1 MKNIA
6 LILSVCAIAACGA
19 APPDESPMQATAAIM
34 MELRPGTPLE
44 ELLHMLDEHLVR
56 AMAGRMEGD
65 AVSDFR
71 RAEAITDRLL
81 EARLPFEW
89 FAHEQYS
96 LQSRLRQIQSMADR
110 VMAML
115 DTGAPRDAMLT
126 DLRLLRTEVVRLR
139 EAVAQGGTR
148 APPPIGRLLSGDTVG
163 AGEVRAGSQ
172 PGAPAESAPAPPTG
186 PRPLGAPVRPP
197 DGR

>member
-6 LILSVCAIAACGA
+6 LILSVSVITACGA
-19 APPDESPMQATAAIM
+19 APPDEPPMQATAAIM
-34 MELRPGTPLE
+34 TELRPGTPLE

-56 AMAGRMEGD
+56 AMAGRMEGE

-110 VMAML
+110 VLAMQE
-115 DTGAPRDAMLT
+115 TGAPRDAMLT

-139 EAVAQGGTR
+139 QAVAQGGTR
-148 APPPIGRLLSGDTVG
+148 APPPIHRLLVGDTVG
-163 AGEVRAGSQ
+163 AGEVRAGAAGSVPAGPPSGPQ
-172 PGAPAESAPAPPTG
+172 PI
-186 PRPLGAPVRPP
+186 GAPVRPP